1 MNKRILERKKTG
13 VFFGIYNRENSKYF
27 ARLVDLN
34 TKGLMII
41 GKKEL
46 KQGES
51 FKLKMDLPQEIN
63 GNAQVE
69 FDAQVKWCE
78 KSKHTNLFSAG
89 LEFTVIAPEY
99 SQLIDELIKNP
110 FYNDP
115 ATALPLSVAFGQS
128 K

>member
-1 MNKRILERKKTG
+1 MNKRALERKKTG
-13 VFFGIYNRENSKYF
+13 VFFGIYDRENSKYF
-27 ARLVDLN
+27 ARLADLN

-41 GKKEL
+41 GKQRL
-46 KQGES
+46 NPGET

-63 GNAQVE
+63 GRSHIE
-69 FDAQVKWCE
+69 FDAEVKWCE
-78 KSKHTNLFSAG
+78 KSKNTGLFSAG
-89 LEFTVIAPEY
+89 LEFTAIAPEY

-115 ATALPLSVAFGQS
+115 AAALPLSVTFGQS

>member
-1 MNKRILERKKTG
+1 MNKRMLERKRTG
-13 VFFGIYNRENSKYF
+13 VFFGIYEGEDSKYF

-41 GKKEL
+41 GKKQL
-46 KQGES
+46 KQGDK

-63 GNAQVE
+63 GKSQVE
-69 FDAQVKWCE
+69 FEAQVKWCE
-78 KSKHTNLFSAG
+78 KSINTKLFSSG
-89 LEFTVIAPEY
+89 LEFSAIEPEY

-110 FYNDP
+110 FYDDP
-115 ATALPLSVAFGQS
+115 AAALPFSVSFGRS